1 MSRTLLALAL
11 VLLATPAFAQ
21 DASESVAAVPSPVV
35 SRAATVTADA
45 GILVRHADDLGLSY
59 VMESVQY
66 SMGEIV
72 IGNRTEF
79 ATKVT
84 ERRVAT
90 DGPRATVL
98 SGPRDLTIRA
108 TIRGKGIGQFSYLN
122 KYLITITGTCPVDML
137 SGVTTSIDVRVVR
150 NAGVFAEFE
159 DGLDIVCE
167 NIDLE

>member
-21 DASESVAAVPSPVV
+21 DSEPVAAAPVPVASTY
-35 SRAATVTADA
+35 AQAVTADA

-59 VMESVQY
+59 VMESMQY

-79 ATKVT
+79 ATKVA
-84 ERRVAT
+84 ERRVAS

-122 KYLITITGTCPVDML
+122 KYLITVTGTCPVDML
-137 SGVTTSIDVRVVR
+137 GGVTTTVDVRVVR
-150 NAGVFAEFE
+150 DAGVFAEFE

-167 NIDLE
+167 NINLE